1 MFVQL
6 EELRCM
12 CTILEWIIIKSVGFL
27 IQAQNLS
34 MNKTNLESADGIG
47 ISVCKRQ
54 KLCDPLGPN
63 RNLLRVL
70 RP

>member
-12 CTILEWIIIKSVGFL
+12 CTILEWIFIKSVGFL

-34 MNKTNLESADGIG
+34 MKKTNLEPADGLG
-47 ISVCKRQ
+47 ISLQSVILSLNLKTNIFY
-54 KLCDPLGPN
+54 DYPL
-63 RNLLRVL
+63 
-70 RP
+70 